1 MLTSLVASVPMP
13 PSTFDGVT
21 EAIAIFVLLLV
32 FVMLRQALLHSQL
45 RLYALQSLAVSAL
58 AAVLATSEHA
68 SDLFVLAGLSL
79 VLKVIIVPMV
89 ILHLLREAEV
99 DVAGSQRFGVAS
111 AVLLGVAIS
120 VFAFVAVGSVH
131 IGGAGAKGLPVP
143 ALGAAVATVLVS
155 FVLVMYRADVVSQ
168 AIGFFSMEN
177 GVSVASLVI
186 AARMQSILEV
196 AFLFDLLVAGV
207 AIGLIMRA
215 HQRRSASLSTET
227 LDQLRG

>member
-1 MLTSLVASVPMP
+1 MLTSLVANVPMP

-21 EAIAIFVLLLV
+21 EAIAVFVLLLV

-79 VLKVIIVPMV
+79 VLKVIIVPIV

-120 VFAFVAVGSVH
+120 VSRSWLWVRSTSVVRERRASPCRHWEPGWRPCWSRSCWSCTGRMSCRKQSAFSLWRTAS
-131 IGGAGAKGLPVP
+131 PWP
-143 ALGAAVATVLVS
+143 AS
-155 FVLVMYRADVVSQ
+155 
-168 AIGFFSMEN
+168 
-177 GVSVASLVI
+177 
-186 AARMQSILEV
+186 
-196 AFLFDLLVAGV
+196 
-207 AIGLIMRA
+207 
-215 HQRRSASLSTET
+215 
-227 LDQLRG
+227 